1 MKENAANNILPG
13 QFIRP
18 NAVLFQEFN
27 AVLIWS
33 EFMAKKT
40 KFLTA
45 LCLMGIGAAALWGT
59 QFAKNTRSTIVSR

>member
-1 MKENAANNILPG
+1 MKENAANNIVPG

-45 LCLMGIGAAALWGT
+45 L
-59 QFAKNTRSTIVSR
+59 

>member
-1 MKENAANNILPG
+1 MKENAANNIVPG
-13 QFIRP
+13 QSIRP
-18 NAVLFQEFN
+18 N

-59 QFAKNTRSTIVSR
+59 QFAKNTQSTIVSR

>member
-1 MKENAANNILPG
+1 MKENAANNIVPS

-18 NAVLFQEFN
+18 N

-59 QFAKNTRSTIVSR
+59 QFAKNTRSTIVNR

>member
-18 NAVLFQEFN
+18 N

-45 LCLMGIGAAALWGT
+45 LCLMGIGAAVLWGT
-59 QFAKNTRSTIVSR
+59 QFAKNTRSTIVNR